1 MARAMRWPGEDGL
14 RNLRFGKPVAKR
26 RGVRSRG
33 GGGGVVGE
41 GGVGR
46 GGGWVG
52 VRGYAEG
59 RERNK
64 PQ

>member
-1 MARAMRWPGEDGL
+1 L
-14 RNLRFGKPVAKR
+14 GK
-26 RGVRSRG
+26 G
-33 GGGGVVGE
+33 GGAGGL
-41 GGVGR
+41 